1 MPKGFQLLNR
11 NLHVYHVSFCFSSQS
26 PRWECSPA
34 RIPSK
39 SPKLDL
45 ESSLHDDLNQQVL
58 QENSEAPDAKRG
70 GDGTWIA
77 KGKVDP
83 RLESVALTT
92 PRGGDGKRINQSSF
106 FGGN

>member
-1 MPKGFQLLNR
+1 MCHF
-11 NLHVYHVSFCFSSQS
+11 VSVHKAQGGSAARQ
-26 PRWECSPA
+26 EC
-34 RIPSK
+34 PSK

-83 RLESVALTT
+83 RLEAVALTT
-92 PRGGDGKRINQSSF
+92 PRGGDGKRINQSPF